1 MIAVLVFQVSQRSV
15 GELMLYL
22 CQAPTFIPEQTQ
34 RLHDGPY
41 CSND

>member
-1 MIAVLVFQVSQRSV
+1 MIVVLVVSQRSV
-15 GELMLYL
+15 GELMLFL

-41 CSND
+41 CSNY